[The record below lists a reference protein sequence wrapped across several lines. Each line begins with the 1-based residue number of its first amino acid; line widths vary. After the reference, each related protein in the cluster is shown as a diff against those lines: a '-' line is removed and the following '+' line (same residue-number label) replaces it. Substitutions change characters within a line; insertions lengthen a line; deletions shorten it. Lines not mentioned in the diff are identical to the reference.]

1 VSSPVTLITGGGAG
15 IGKAVALRLA
25 ADGHYVL
32 IAEIDDARSSAVV
45 SEIERSGGKATA
57 FHLDVGDVA
66 ATRTVIAEM
75 VEQVG
80 QVDGLVNNAGVTR
93 MAAMFDIEPADFDW
107 MFNVNSRGAFFV
119 MQAIARHMVERKA
132 GRIVNLASIAAK
144 GYRGVSNIVYAA
156 TKGSIIS
163 MTRVG
168 SLELAPHGVTMN
180 AICPG
185 PTRTEIFREVV
196 ESVGE
201 EAVARVRGLIPL
213 GRLNDPADIAAMA
226 AFLLSEDA
234 RNITGQ
240 CINVD
245 GGIVYD

>member
-1 VSSPVTLITGGGAG
+1 
-15 IGKAVALRLA
+15 
-25 ADGHYVL
+25 
-32 IAEIDDARSSAVV
+32 
-45 SEIERSGGKATA
+45 
-57 FHLDVGDVA
+57 
-66 ATRTVIAEM
+66 
-75 VEQVG
+75 
-80 QVDGLVNNAGVTR
+80 
-93 MAAMFDIEPADFDW
+93 
-107 MFNVNSRGAFFV
+107 
-119 MQAIARHMVERKA
+119 
-132 GRIVNLASIAAK
+132 
-144 GYRGVSNIVYAA
+144 
-156 TKGSIIS
+156 
-163 MTRVG
+163 
-168 SLELAPHGVTMN
+168 MN